1 MGDFSHLSNDGTA
14 RMVDIS
20 GKADT
25 ARLASV
31 CGVVSIST
39 KCSELLGLRSIQEV
53 ITTARLAGIQASKL
67 TSQLIPLCHQVP
79 LSRIDVDVK
88 LDDKLSCFQLSA
100 TASSHGSTG
109 VEMEA
114 LTAVTVAGLTIYDM
128 IKAVDPGASVGPF
141 RLLTKSGGKHGPW
154 SRPDE

>member
-20 GKADT
+20 GKADS

-39 KCSELLGLRSIQEV
+39 KCVELLGQRSILEV
-53 ITTARLAGIQASKL
+53 ITTARIAGIQASKL
-67 TSQLIPLCHQVP
+67 TSQLIPLCHQVT
-79 LSRIDVDVK
+79 LSRVDIDVK
-88 LDDKLSCFQLSA
+88 LDDQRSCFQLNA
-100 TASSHGSTG
+100 TASSTGSTG

-114 LTAVTVAGLTIYDM
+114 LTAATVAGLTIYDM

-141 RLLTKSGGKHGPW
+141 RLLTKSGGKHGQW
-154 SRPDE
+154 SRPNE